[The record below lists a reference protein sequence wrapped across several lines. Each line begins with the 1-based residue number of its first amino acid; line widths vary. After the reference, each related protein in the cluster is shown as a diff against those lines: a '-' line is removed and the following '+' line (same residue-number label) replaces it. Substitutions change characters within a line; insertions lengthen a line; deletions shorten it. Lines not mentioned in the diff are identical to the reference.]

1 VAKRPRPRRG
11 GNGPRDP
18 RPLGRTTDRRS
29 GRARRLHPM
38 TEDKLLGDYR
48 LVLLQ
53 EQLKEE
59 EQRV

>member
-1 VAKRPRPRRG
+1 
-11 GNGPRDP
+11 
-18 RPLGRTTDRRS
+18 
-29 GRARRLHPM
+29 M